1 MSVTGLNHVNFHGP
15 RALLDAM
22 RDFYRDVVGLTEGP
36 RPPFKMFGYW
46 LYAGGQ
52 PLVHLYEAMPD
63 EARTLGLPET
73 TFDHV
78 AFSCE
83 EAEEVEARL
92 ARLNVPHRVTTVPG
106 TTLKQIFLTD
116 PGGNGVELQFG
127 ERSA

>member
-1 MSVTGLNHVNFHGP
+1 MSVTGLNHVNFHGD

-36 RPPFKMFGYW
+36 RPPFRMFGYW

-52 PLVHLYEAMPD
+52 PLVHLYEATSD
-63 EARTLGLPET
+63 EARTLGVPAT
-73 TFDHV
+73 TFDHI

-83 EAEEVEARL
+83 DPDAVEARL
-92 ARLNVPHRVTTVPG
+92 ARLGVQHHITAVPG

-116 PGGNGVELQFG
+116 PGGNGVELQFR
-127 ERSA
+127 ER